1 MPFRK
6 GLGLGLIHGYFGG
19 AEKRYTH
26 WWLKRSFFFV
36 VAPKFIF
43 NGGRWWLKRP
53 HTGLVAQINEIGGS
67 EIFQRHLTH
76 DGVSLCPGGIGCAGV
91 EPQCRFGVSFGS
103 GGGSGGGLPTDPARC
118 GAHRV

>member
-1 MPFRK
+1 MTPDILVSISTVDDSGFSLAGTRLPQSLRSVAEKPYRK

-43 NGGRWWLKRP
+43 NGGGSKDPTQDWWLK
-53 HTGLVAQINEIGGS
+53 
-67 EIFQRHLTH
+67 
-76 DGVSLCPGGIGCAGV
+76 
-91 EPQCRFGVSFGS
+91 
-103 GGGSGGGLPTDPARC
+103 
-118 GAHRV
+118 

>member
-1 MPFRK
+1 MVYKPFPTLLACCHATARSNRTFFFSCKEKKGFEMCLASFETYRK

-43 NGGRWWLKRP
+43 NGGGSKDPTQDWWLK
-53 HTGLVAQINEIGGS
+53 
-67 EIFQRHLTH
+67 
-76 DGVSLCPGGIGCAGV
+76 
-91 EPQCRFGVSFGS
+91 
-103 GGGSGGGLPTDPARC
+103 
-118 GAHRV
+118 